1 MQVSGWKVGF
11 RQRSDAMDA
20 YTIGLTFIAL
30 ALINKIITALSLTVI
45 SVAVVAVVVV
55 VAVIGRRKK

>member
-1 MQVSGWKVGF
+1 
-11 RQRSDAMDA
+11 MDA

-45 SVAVVAVVVV
+45 SIAVVAGVVI
-55 VAVIGRRKK
+55 AVIGRRKK

>member
-20 YTIGLTFIAL
+20 YTIGLAVLAL
-30 ALINKIITALSLTVI
+30 ALINKIITELSLTVI
-45 SVAVVAVVVV
+45 SVAVVAGVVI
-55 VAVIGRRKK
+55 AVIGRRKK

>member
-20 YTIGLTFIAL
+20 YTIGLAVLAL
-30 ALINKIITALSLTVI
+30 ALINKTITELSLTVI
-45 SVAVVAVVVV
+45 SVAVVAGVVI
-55 VAVIGRRKK
+55 AVIGRRKK

>member
-20 YTIGLTFIAL
+20 YTIGLAVLAL
-30 ALINKIITALSLTVI
+30 VLINKIITALSLTVI
-45 SVAVVAVVVV
+45 SVAVVAGVVI
-55 VAVIGRRKK
+55 AVIGRRKK

>member
-20 YTIGLTFIAL
+20 YTIGLAVLAL

-45 SVAVVAVVVV
+45 SVAVVAGVVI
-55 VAVIGRRKK
+55 AVIGRRKK

>member
-11 RQRSDAMDA
+11 RQRSDPMDA
-20 YTIGLTFIAL
+20 YTIGLVILAL

-45 SVAVVAVVVV
+45 SVAVVAGVVI
-55 VAVIGRRKK
+55 AVIGRRKK

>member
-11 RQRSDAMDA
+11 RKRSNTMDA
-20 YTIGLTFIAL
+20 YTIGLVILAL

-45 SVAVVAVVVV
+45 SVAVVAGVVI
-55 VAVIGRRKK
+55 AVIGRRKK